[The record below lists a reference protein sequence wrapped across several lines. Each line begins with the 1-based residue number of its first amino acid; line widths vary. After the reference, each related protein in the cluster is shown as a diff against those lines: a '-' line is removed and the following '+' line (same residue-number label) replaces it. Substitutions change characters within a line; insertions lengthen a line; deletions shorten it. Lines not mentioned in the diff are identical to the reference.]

1 MNFIKKKLN
10 NLTLFQKISLLIFL
24 LFLCMNFFFFSSLQT
39 VLKHYDET
47 LYQRTADTLSYVTN
61 NLESEINE
69 IEALSGYISIDS
81 SIQKHLGYLLEH
93 TDANRPASIRRDI
106 YTAFYSYFDSNP
118 YITSISIMTNDSA
131 ICMGDDITEL
141 DFDLEMIRQ
150 NALDLGGAVLWV
162 PSPKGHK
169 IACVREIRQTAFLK
183 LNELGILYIVLDLDQ
198 MVQDTLH
205 RFQESVPGQHFIIQ
219 DHGKRI
225 YPSYEYHDAFCSSI
239 LSESTDSDHG
249 YTISNLDNRT
259 AFIVHGRFSHVD
271 WEYLY
276 LQDYNILF
284 HSIRRLKS
292 MLILFL
298 VIGTLF
304 SLIIAY
310 FLIRSIFRHMDYLI
324 EKIQAFGKGKT
335 LPPNSQYDYKDRQDE
350 IGQLHRAFDE
360 MTHNVER
367 LRDENYDKQLL
378 LRDAKIRILE
388 QQINPHFLY
397 NTLDTINWMAQSYH
411 ADDISIMV
419 RSLGR
424 LFRASITGNK
434 DLIPL
439 SEELEFL
446 NNYIQIQ
453 KIRFKER
460 LDFQICAPPSL
471 ASIQIPKLCI
481 QPLVEN
487 AVKYSM
493 ECSDETC
500 VIRVH
505 ITEETEYYRI
515 QVSNSGSSF
524 EENLLTQL
532 QQKTIQPQGSGVGL
546 LNINSRL
553 QLLYG
558 EQYGLHI
565 HNEDGM
571 AIVILR
577 IPKQTDSDNRRS

>member
-1 MNFIKKKLN
+1 MNSIKKKLN
-10 NLTLFQKISLLIFL
+10 HLTLFQKISLLIFL

-131 ICMGDDITEL
+131 ICMGDNITEL
-141 DFDLEMIRQ
+141 DFDLETVRQ

-298 VIGTLF
+298 VISTLF

-460 LDFQICAPPSL
+460 LDFQIYAPPSL

-532 QQKTIQPQGSGVGL
+532 QQKSIQPQGSGVGL

>member
-1 MNFIKKKLN
+1 MNSIKKKLN
-10 NLTLFQKISLLIFL
+10 NLTLFQKISLLICL
-24 LFLCMNFFFFSSLQT
+24 LILCMNFFFFSSLQT
-39 VLKHYDET
+39 VLRHYDET

-81 SIQKHLGYLLEH
+81 SIQQNLRYLVKH
-93 TDANRPASIRRDI
+93 TTANRPASIRRDI
-106 YTAFYSYFDSNP
+106 YNAFYSYFDSNP
-118 YITSISIMTNDSA
+118 YITSISIITNGSA
-131 ICMGDDITEL
+131 ISMGDDITEL
-141 DFDLEMIRQ
+141 DFDLETIRQ
-150 NALDLGGAVLWV
+150 KALDLEGRILWV

-169 IACVREIRQTAFLK
+169 IACVCEIRQTAFLK

-225 YPSYEYHDAFCSSI
+225 YPSYEYHDTFCSSI
-239 LSESTDSDHG
+239 LSDNKGNNHG
-249 YTISNLDNRT
+249 YTISNLDNQT
-259 AFIVHGRFSHVD
+259 AFIVHGTFSHVD
-271 WEYLY
+271 WDYLY

-284 HSIRRLKS
+284 HSIRRLKN

-298 VIGTLF
+298 IVITLL
-304 SLIIAY
+304 SLSVAHL
-310 FLIRSIFRHMDYLI
+310 LIRSIFRHMDYLI

-335 LPPNSQYDYKDRQDE
+335 LPADSQYDYKDGQDE

-360 MTHNVER
+360 MTHSVKV

-411 ADDISIMV
+411 ADDISVMV
-419 RSLGR
+419 RSLGK

-439 SEELEFL
+439 FEELEFL
-446 NNYIQIQ
+446 DNYIQIQ

-460 LDFQICAPPSL
+460 LDFQICTPPSL

-487 AVKYSM
+487 AIKYSM

-500 VIRVH
+500 VIRVN
-505 ITEETEYYRI
+505 ITEEAEYYRI

-524 EENLLTQL
+524 EENLLTHL
-532 QQKTIQPQGSGVGL
+532 QQKTTQPQGSGVGL